1 MALYALADMTPN
13 DDNLFPIINLED
25 RRSAPPPLNGF
36 RWLAESEFAPG
47 AQVGIGRFWTGTLPA
62 EFVDKSEPEVPVDG
76 PTTVEEA
83 WALVEQQKASLA
95 EAERQLARIL
105 GVG

>member
-62 EFVDKSEPEVPVDG
+62 EFVDKPEPEVPVDG
-76 PTTVEEA
+76 PTTQTEA
-83 WALVEQQKASLA
+83 LEAAKKALTDALA
-95 EAERQLARIL
+95 LIDAARAL
-105 GVG
+105 G